1 MSILIEQNVLGA
13 VLMGGLP
20 VFDEITSIVKPEMFA
35 KHEHKY
41 IYEIISEAAND
52 NTEIDVITIANA
64 CDKDIAGIMYL
75 GELVKGCYTSDNAIL
90 YAKSLRDEFIKRN
103 MIKGIAELQSRLI
116 NETSCTKSVQMLM
129 DFTDSISQNI
139 ETDRKPRLIKEVLHE
154 VIDDIEKAFNANGEI
169 IGLTTGFRN
178 IDYMLNGLE
187 KGRVMIVAGRPGSGK
202 STLAFNI
209 AENVALD
216 DKSVLVF
223 NLEMSAAEVGKKNIC
238 SIGGLSSRKI
248 KTGMMADSDFGK
260 VTHAVGLISDKK
272 LIIDDKP
279 NISINEMKTR
289 ARQVKREHGLDL
301 IVIDY
306 IQLMEGK
313 GNNRTEE
320 IGHISRNIKLMA
332 KELEVPVIALSQLS
346 RNLESRNN
354 KRPMLSDLR
363 ESGAIEQDADIVS
376 FIYREEY
383 YEPETPNKNLAEI
396 NIAKQRDGETGVV
409 LLETNLAQSKFM
421 DTTRTPG

>member
-13 VLMGGLP
+13 ILMGGLP
-20 VFDEITSIVKPEMFA
+20 TYDEVAEIIKPEMFTR
-35 KHEHKY
+35 HEHRY
-41 IYEIISEAAND
+41 IYEAISKEAQN
-52 NTEIDVITIANA
+52 NTDIDAITIANA
-64 CDKDIAGIMYL
+64 CDEDIVGIMYL
-75 GELVKGCYTSDNAIL
+75 GELVKGCYTSENAIL
-90 YAKSLRDEFIKRN
+90 YAKPLRDEFIKRN
-103 MIKGIAELQSRLI
+103 MIKGIAELQAQLI
-116 NETSCTKSVQMLM
+116 SETDCAKSVQMLM

-169 IGLTTGFRN
+169 IGLSTGFRN
-178 IDYMLNGLE
+178 LDYMLNGLE
-187 KGRVMIVAGRPGSGK
+187 DGRVMIVAGRPGSGK

-216 DKSVLVF
+216 GKAVLVF

-238 SIGGLSSRKI
+238 SLGGLSSRKI
-248 KTGMMADSDFGK
+248 KTGSMAESDFGK
-260 VTHAVGLISDKK
+260 VTHAVGLISKTK
-272 LIIDDKP
+272 LLIDDKP

-320 IGHISRNIKLMA
+320 IGYISRNIKLMA
-332 KELEVPVIALSQLS
+332 KELEVPIIALSQLS
-346 RNLESRNN
+346 RNLESRSN

-396 NIAKQRDGETGVV
+396 NIAKQRDGETGVI